1 LGAPVKASVGRGRWT
16 RPVTALVL
24 AGFAAFVV
32 APLGVGFSTGIH
44 DEMGGV
50 PADFETLG
58 CTSCHGGNTF
68 GPAGKGIIAVAIAAA
83 DGTPLSG
90 PYEHAAEYT
99 LTITLDEQNAPEAA
113 NHAGFNLRV
122 DAGQLAAVEGESQV
136 NGAGTQ
142 ATHVGP
148 GRTEWRVVW
157 TAPDEGPAVFDLW
170 LNDVD
175 GSGNP
180 DPADQ
185 VYNIGFFLTDADHA
199 LPGGVEEEVH
209 VGVPLPQYWIG
220 LIALAGMLFIMV
232 FGFFYLKFVNPH
244 HTDQGD
250 R

>member
-1 LGAPVKASVGRGRWT
+1 M
-16 RPVTALVL
+16 RPLTALVL
-24 AGFAAFVV
+24 ASAAALVV

-44 DEMGGV
+44 SGNAPD
-50 PADFETLG
+50 ANAFANDG
-58 CTSCHGGNTF
+58 CTACHGDHAF
-68 GPAGKGIIAVAIAAA
+68 GPAGKGIISVTFT
-83 DGTPLSG
+83 DPDDEPLSG
-90 PYEHAAEYT
+90 PYEHGVEYT
-99 LTITLDEQNAPEAA
+99 ITITLDEKNAPQAA

-122 DAGQLAAVEGESQV
+122 DAGELAAVDGVSQLSDD
-136 NGAGTQ
+136 GTQ

-148 GRTEWRVVW
+148 GETEWQVLW

-170 LNDVD
+170 VNDVD
-175 GSGNP
+175 GSGAP

-185 VYNIGFFLTDADHA
+185 VYNVGFFLTDQEHAMPGAVAD
-199 LPGGVEEEVH
+199 EEVH

-244 HTDQGD
+244 NSDQGD